1 MNETTITIRQ
11 PMWRRPEYR
20 GALLIFVAVLAGY
33 VWTLAPTVT
42 FWDAGEFLAAG
53 KILGIPHPP
62 GTPVFV
68 FVSNVWARLIP
79 FGGYAYRVNL
89 MTAVFSATAAAFLFL
104 VVLHTLRG
112 HRSIAGTGTEADTS
126 PVFVYGGAAAAAL
139 CSAFVFTI
147 WQNSNE
153 SEVYTV
159 SSLCIAASAW
169 LGWLWRQHRGT
180 ARGAHMLLILVYV
193 GAFAIGNHLMTLL
206 VGPAFV
212 VYMWHV
218 LRTQPLE
225 DPTERQ
231 IEWSQWAVLGAT
243 WTALIGIGLGA
254 TILIGLAAVLFL
266 AATAYA
272 ASVGSIRFPL
282 AVLGVSAVGV
292 STYLFLY
299 IRAGLHPFINE
310 ADPSTWDKLLAVI
323 RREQYPPR
331 SPLDNPVFPSGPTN
345 PGRSFA
351 ILRLQILN
359 YLQYFDWQ
367 WANGLAPTKP
377 VFEAVRLPFTLVFTS
392 LGILGMAIL
401 KRTDKSIFWLL
412 VGVFLITGPGLVAYM
427 NFKPGFSI
435 ATPLFPEPDQ
445 HEVRE
450 RDYFF
455 LISFQMWGLF
465 SGIGIAGL
473 FQIIRDQL
481 RASTQAARSR
491 LLASPVW
498 LLACLPFVLN
508 FNAASRAHGPET
520 TLARDFAYDLLQTIE
535 PYGIVFTNGDNDTFP
550 LWYAQEVEGIR
561 QDVSVVNLSLGNTD
575 WYIQQLRDNPIREF
589 RPEQAPWFAGLAK
602 RPAKPLH
609 SWTDDEI
616 ASLIPQA
623 LPSAFRFHP
632 QGSVID
638 KTFPAGSPLYVK
650 DMLILRLIAE
660 NVGTRPV
667 YFSTTAGSGNWNNLD
682 DYLVQ
687 EGLALKLYSTGAPDL
702 ARMGQGLLGAPV
714 DIPRTDSLVWDIY
727 RYAGLFDADS
737 LDLEPTDRNIAS
749 NLSLPHLTL
758 YRAYEGLGDREN
770 ALRNLRRAY
779 HLTPSPDLRRLLEAT
794 EYTPSIGSD
803 SAQEPASDSLASDSL
818 ESRGTGS
825 N

>member
-1 MNETTITIRQ
+1 MNESASTIGAA
-11 PMWRRPEYR
+11 PLWRRPEYR
-20 GALLIFVAVLAGY
+20 GAFLIFVAVLTGY

-79 FGGYAYRVNL
+79 FGGYAFRVNL
-89 MTAVFSATAAAFLFL
+89 MTAVFSSTAAAFLFL
-104 VVLHTLRG
+104 VVLHTLRA
-112 HRSIAGTGTEADTS
+112 RNAGAPGTDTDDTT
-126 PVFVYGGAAAAAL
+126 PLFAYGGAAAAAL

-153 SEVYTV
+153 SEVYMV
-159 SSLCIAASAW
+159 SSFSIAASSW
-169 LGWLWRQHRGT
+169 LGWMWRRHRGT
-180 ARGAHMLLILVYV
+180 ARGAHMLLVLVYV
-193 GAFAIGNHLMTLL
+193 SAFSVGNHLMTLL
-206 VGPAFV
+206 VGPAIV
-212 VYMWHV
+212 AYMWHV
-218 LRTQPLE
+218 LRAEPLE
-225 DPTERQ
+225 DPKERQ
-231 IEWSQWAVLGAT
+231 VEWSQWAVLGAT
-243 WTALIGIGLGA
+243 WTALIGTGLGS
-254 TILIGLAAVLFL
+254 TILVALAGVLFL
-266 AATAYA
+266 AAAAYA
-272 ASVGSIRFPL
+272 SSVGSVRFPI
-282 AVLGVSAVGV
+282 AVFLVAAVGV

-299 IRAGLHPFINE
+299 IRAGLNPFINE
-310 ADPSTWDKLLAVI
+310 ADPATWHQLLAVI

-331 SPLDNPVFPSGPTN
+331 SPLDNPIFPSGPTN
-345 PGRSFA
+345 PGRSLT

-377 VFEAVRLPFTLVFTS
+377 VFEVVRLPFTLAYTS
-392 LGILGMAIL
+392 LGILGL
-401 KRTDKSIFWLL
+401 SVLRRKDKSIFWLL
-412 VGVFLITGPGLVAYM
+412 LGIFLITGPGLVAYM

-435 ATPLFPEPDQ
+435 GYELFSEAEQ

-465 SGIGIAGL
+465 AGIGIAGL

-481 RASTQAARSR
+481 RASAKAGRER

-498 LLACLPFVLN
+498 LLALLPFVLN
-508 FNAASRAHGPET
+508 FSAASRAHGPT
-520 TLARDFAYDLLQTIE
+520 PMLARDFAYDLLQTIE

-589 RPEQAPWFAGLAK
+589 RPEQAPWFAELGAK
-602 RPAKPLH
+602 HPTKPLH
-609 SWTDDEI
+609 TWSDDDI

-623 LPSAFRFHP
+623 LPSAYRFRP

-638 KTFPAGSPLYVK
+638 KTLPAGSPLYVK

-660 NVGTRPV
+660 NVGVRPV
-667 YFSTTAGSGNWNNLD
+667 YFSTTAGSGNWVQLD

-687 EGLALKLYSTGAPDL
+687 EGLALKLYSNGVPEL
-702 ARMGQGLLGAPV
+702 ARLGQGLLGTPV

-727 RYAGLFDADS
+727 RYAGLFEADTLE
-737 LDLEPTDRNIAS
+737 LDPTDRNIAS

-770 ALRNLRRAY
+770 AIRNLRRAY
-779 HLTPSPDLRRLLEAT
+779 HLTPSPELRRLLEAA
-794 EYTPSIGSD
+794 EYTPSVGGD
-803 SAQEPASDSLASDSL
+803 SAEVPATDTSSSA
-818 ESRGTGS
+818 TGS
-825 N
+825 NGSD